1 MRKTQW
7 IILSALLAVG
17 IGAASLTP
25 LQNPTVQAQTTVMAS
40 EVGESSDGPFFAT
53 EGLAIRGY
61 DPVAYFIDA
70 QPVQGSAAHEWE
82 WGGVTWRFANADN
95 LQRFRNNPERFAPQY
110 GGFCAWA
117 VAHNYLYPVDPFAW
131 RIVDDKLYLNA
142 NQRVQRNW
150 ERDIPG
156 FIEKADLNWPELRTQ

>member
-1 MRKTQW
+1 MGKNRW
-7 IILSALLAVG
+7 ILFSLLLMAGSGTVALHRIQL
-17 IGAASLTP
+17 LP
-25 LQNPTVQAQTTVMAS
+25 LQAQAPVFAATEGS
-40 EVGESSDGPFFAT
+40 LGPFFAT
-53 EGLAIRGY
+53 DGLALRGY

-70 QPVQGSAAHEWE
+70 KPVQGSPEHEWE
-82 WGGVTWRFANADN
+82 WGGVTWRFATADN
-95 LQRFRNNPERFAPQY
+95 RERFHNNPERFAPQY

-117 VAHNYLYPVDPFAW
+117 VANNYLFPVDPFAW

-156 FIEKADLNWPELRTQ
+156 FIEKADLNWPGLRTQ

>member
-7 IILSALLAVG
+7 MVLSAVLAVG
-17 IGAASLTP
+17 IGSAILTRV
-25 LQNPTVQAQTTVMAS
+25 QTPTVQAQTAVIAS
-40 EVGESSDGPFFAT
+40 GVEAGSNGPFFAPD
-53 EGLAIRGY
+53 GLAIRGY

-70 QPVQGSAAHEWE
+70 QPVQGSAEHEWA
-82 WGGVTWRFANADN
+82 WGGVTWRFATADN
-95 LQRFRNNPERFAPQY
+95 LERFRNNPERFAPQY

-117 VAHNYLYPVDPFAW
+117 VANNYLYPVDPFAW

-156 FIEKADLNWPELRTQ
+156 FIEKADLNWPGLQNP